1 MPTLFFPYFC
11 SLIDPNMR
19 NNLLLFIFS
28 CLATISISGQGI
40 EFFHGTWEE
49 ALMKAKA
56 EDKIIFVDA
65 YTTWCGPCK
74 NMAANTF
81 PDPEVGKL
89 FNANFVCMK
98 IDMEKEMGLQFRK
111 KYDVTAYPTLFFIDY
126 DEVQV
131 QKSVGAKQP
140 AALIALGESVVAKYD
155 KSAKYAAVYEAGDR
169 SYQLVYDY
177 VAALNKSGK
186 PSVKI
191 SNDYLAGQKD
201 LTTPENLKFI
211 LEAASQVDCQC
222 FDLFEKY
229 KSQIVKI
236 VPEDVVNDKVR
247 RACENTV
254 DRAIEFESPELIPLA
269 ADAMKRNIPAEA
281 DRFRAESEIKYALA
295 MHDMSKIGDMV
306 NTYVKKYAKNEPASL
321 NQLALDLDK
330 YAGDNQTCRDLAVEL
345 SGKAADDK
353 EAKAEF
359 IANNAKLVYKYKGK
373 AEAIEILDEALR
385 KYDSEEDKDY
395 IQLKALKTK
404 IENS

>member
-11 SLIDPNMR
+11 NLIDPDMR
-19 NNLLLFIFS
+19 NNLLIFILT
-28 CLATISISGQGI
+28 CLAAVPLSGQGI

-98 IDMEKEMGLQFRK
+98 IDMEKEMGIEFRK
-111 KYDVTAYPTLFFIDY
+111 KFDVSAYPTLFFIDY
-126 DEVQV
+126 DQVQV

-140 AALIALGESVVAKYD
+140 AALIALGESVIAKYD
-155 KSAKYAAVYEAGDR
+155 KSARYATAYEAGDR

-177 VAALNKSGK
+177 VTALNKSGK

-191 SNDYLAGQKD
+191 ANDYLAGQKD

-236 VPEDVVNDKVR
+236 VPEEVINDKVR

-269 ADAMKRNIPAEA
+269 ADAMKRNIPSEA

-306 NTYVKKYAKNEPASL
+306 NTYVKKFARNEPASL

-330 YAGDNQTCRDLAVEL
+330 YAGDNQTCRDLAIEL
-345 SGKAADDK
+345 SGKAAEDK
-353 EAKAEF
+353 EAKAEY

>member
-1 MPTLFFPYFC
+1 MFT
-11 SLIDPNMR
+11 
-19 NNLLLFIFS
+19 
-28 CLATISISGQGI
+28 CLATVSLTGQGI

-65 YTTWCGPCK
+65 FTTWCGPCK

-98 IDMEKEMGLQFRK
+98 IDMEKEMGLEFRK
-111 KYDVTAYPTLFFIDY
+111 KYTVTAYPTLFFIDY
-126 DEVQV
+126 DQVEV

-140 AALIALGESVVAKYD
+140 AALIELGESVIGKYD
-155 KSAKYAAVYEAGDR
+155 KSAKYAVAYEGGDR

-191 SNDYLAGQKD
+191 ANDYLAGQTD

-229 KSQIVKI
+229 KSEIAKI
-236 VPEDVVNDKVR
+236 VPQEEINDKVR
-247 RACENTV
+247 RACENTAE
-254 DRAIEFESPELIPLA
+254 RAIEFESPELIPLA
-269 ADAMKRNIPAEA
+269 ADAMKRHIPAEA
-281 DRFRAESEIKYALA
+281 DRFRLESEIDYALA
-295 MHDMSKIGDMV
+295 MHNVAQISDKV

-321 NQLALDLDK
+321 NQMALDLDK
-330 YAGDNQTCRDLAVEL
+330 YVGDDPACRDLAIEL
-345 SGKAADDK
+345 SGKAASDK
-353 EAKAEF
+353 EATAEF
-359 IANNAKLVYKYKGK
+359 VANNAKIVYKYKGK
-373 AEAIEILDEALR
+373 DAAIEILDEALR

-404 IENS
+404 IENSWSLTYG

>member
-1 MPTLFFPYFC
+1 
-11 SLIDPNMR
+11 MR
-19 NNLLLFIFS
+19 YSLLLIIFS
-28 CLATISISGQGI
+28 CLATFPLSGQGI

-98 IDMEKEMGLQFRK
+98 IDMEKEMGLEFRK

-126 DEVQV
+126 DQVEV

-140 AALIALGESVVAKYD
+140 AALITLGESVIAKYD
-155 KSAKYAAVYEAGDR
+155 KSARYATVYEAGDR

-201 LTTPENLKFI
+201 LTTEENLKFI

-236 VPEDVVNDKVR
+236 VPEEVVNDKVR
-247 RACENTV
+247 RACENTI
-254 DRAIEFESPELIPLA
+254 DRAIEFESPELITLA
-269 ADAMKRNIPAEA
+269 ADAMKRNIPSEA

-295 MHDMSKIGDMV
+295 MHDMSRIGDMV
-306 NTYVKKYAKNEPASL
+306 NTYVKKYVKNEPGSL

-330 YAGDNQTCRDLAVEL
+330 YAGDNETCRNLAVEL
-345 SGKAADDK
+345 SGKAASDK
-353 EAKAEF
+353 EAKAEY

-373 AEAIEILDEALR
+373 AEAISILDEALR
-385 KYDSEEDKDY
+385 KYDSEENKDF

>member
-1 MPTLFFPYFC
+1 MTL
-11 SLIDPNMR
+11 SLK
-19 NNLLLFIFS
+19 
-28 CLATISISGQGI
+28 GQEGI

-65 YTTWCGPCK
+65 FTTWCGPCK

-98 IDMEKEMGLQFRK
+98 IDMEKEMGLEFRK
-111 KYDVTAYPTLFFIDY
+111 TYDVTAYPTLFFIDY
-126 DEVQV
+126 DKVQV

-140 AALIALGESVVAKYD
+140 ADLIALGQSVIAKYD
-155 KSAKYAAVYEAGDR
+155 KSAKYAVAYNGGDR

-177 VAALNKSGK
+177 VTALNKSGK

-191 SNDYLAGQKD
+191 SNDYLADQKD

-229 KSQIVKI
+229 KPQILKI
-236 VPEDVVNDKVR
+236 VPEDVVNAKVR

-254 DRAIEFESPELIPLA
+254 QRAIEFESPELIPLA

-295 MHDMSKIGDMV
+295 MHEVEKIEGLV
-306 NTYVKKYAKNEPASL
+306 NTYVKKFAKNDPASL

-330 YAGDNQTCRDLAVEL
+330 YTGDDPTCRDLAIEL
-345 SGKAADDK
+345 SGKAAGDK
-353 EAKAEF
+353 DATAEYV
-359 IANNAKLVYKYKGK
+359 ANYAKLVYKSKGK
-373 AEAIEILDEALR
+373 AEAIEILDGALR
-385 KYDSEEDKDY
+385 KYDNEEDKDF

>member
-1 MPTLFFPYFC
+1 
-11 SLIDPNMR
+11 MR
-19 NNLLLFIFS
+19 SYLLLCMFS
-28 CLATISISGQGI
+28 CLAAVSLSGQGI

-49 ALMKAKA
+49 ALMKAKT

-98 IDMEKEMGLQFRK
+98 IDMEKEMGLEFRK
-111 KYDVTAYPTLFFIDY
+111 KYTVTAYPTLFFIDY
-126 DEVQV
+126 DQVEV

-140 AALIALGESVVAKYD
+140 PALIALGESVIAKYD
-155 KSAKYAAVYEAGDR
+155 KSAKYAVAYEAGDR

-191 SNDYLAGQKD
+191 ANDYLAGQKD
-201 LTTPENLKFI
+201 LTTTENLKFI

-236 VPEDVVNDKVR
+236 VPEEEVNNKVR

-254 DRAIEFESPELIPLA
+254 ERAIEFESPELITLA
-269 ADAMKRNIPAEA
+269 ADAMKRHIPAEA
-281 DRFRAESEIKYALA
+281 DRFRLESEIQYALA
-295 MHDMSKIGDMV
+295 MHDMTQIGDKV

-330 YAGDNQTCRDLAVEL
+330 YANDNETCRNLAIDI
-345 SGKAADDK
+345 SGKAANDK
-353 EAKAEF
+353 EAKAEYV
-359 IANNAKLVYKYKGK
+359 ANHAKIVYKYKGK
-373 AEAIEILDEALR
+373 EAAIEILDEALR

>member
-1 MPTLFFPYFC
+1 
-11 SLIDPNMR
+11 
-19 NNLLLFIFS
+19 
-28 CLATISISGQGI
+28 
-40 EFFHGTWEE
+40 
-49 ALMKAKA
+49 MKAKA

-98 IDMEKEMGLQFRK
+98 IDMEKEMGLEFRK
-111 KYDVTAYPTLFFIDY
+111 KYDVSAYPTLFFIDY
-126 DEVQV
+126 DQVQV

-140 AALIALGESVVAKYD
+140 VALIALGESVIEKYD
-155 KSAKYAAVYEAGDR
+155 KSAKYASAYQAGDR

-191 SNDYLAGQKD
+191 SNDYLADQKD
-201 LTTPENLKFI
+201 FTTPENLKFI

-222 FDLFEKY
+222 FDLFEEY
-229 KSQIVKI
+229 KPQIVKI
-236 VPEDVVNDKVR
+236 VPEEVVNDKVR

-254 DRAIEFESPELIPLA
+254 DRAIEFESPELVPLA
-269 ADAMKRNIPAEA
+269 ADAMKRNIPSEA

-295 MHDMSKIGDMV
+295 MHDMSKIEDMV
-306 NTYVKKYAKNEPASL
+306 NSYVKKFAKNEPASL

-330 YAGDNQTCRDLAVEL
+330 YAGDNQTCRDLAIEL
-345 SGKAADDK
+345 SGKAAEDK
-353 EAKAEF
+353 EAKAEY

-373 AEAIEILDEALR
+373 TEAIEILDEALQ
-385 KYDSEEDKDY
+385 KYDSEEDKEY